1 MTKIGIRALVLG
13 AVAFGAGC
21 TGSNSLTQS
30 NTCTGADC
38 EDAGTGGD
46 PGSPDGG
53 GGSATGGSGSGGE
66 ATGGN
71 GTGGSGSGGNG
82 SGGSGTGGGG
92 TGGGTGGSGTG
103 GEAMGG
109 NGSGGNGSGGSGSGG
124 QATGGVGGSGSGG
137 EATGGS
143 GVGGSGVGGSGVGG
157 SGVGGSGVG
166 GSGMGGIEPPPEN
179 RAPLAVADAPDVAL
193 PGALAVLDA
202 SRSVDPEGEALVY
215 AWTQLSGTPVDLVD
229 PASVRASFEVPVT
242 RDTLVFQLVVTD
254 PQGLTDVAE
263 ATVLVGNHAPVADAG
278 LDLNVNPSDPVQL
291 DGTGSRDPD
300 GDNVTL
306 FWRQIGG
313 EAVVLDDPLSPR
325 PNFAAPGA
333 RTSIVFELTV
343 SDGLVDVTDTVTIN
357 VANRPPVVD
366 AGQDR
371 VVDRREA
378 VTLNGAANDPDGDV
392 VSLRWRQLDGV
403 PVLLDDTT
411 RPDPTFISPA
421 GRATL
426 TFELIANDGVADSA
440 PDTVSILVDNIPPT
454 ATAGDDQLDLP
465 PNSEVTLLGGGED
478 LDGDAL
484 TYRWTQF
491 EGPAV
496 NLSDVRAAQPT
507 FTAPGRRV
515 RLGFELVVDDGFARS
530 RPDPVVVTVGNSL
543 PVAHAGED
551 AAVQH
556 GAGVTLDGRGSMDAD
571 GDALTWR
578 WLQTAGSPV
587 ALQGN
592 DTPQPFFTTPG
603 HRDTLT
609 FSLVVNDGIGDSVAD
624 EVTIVVLNGAPV
636 AMAGNDAEIDGNA
649 DVRLDGRASFDPDN
663 DPLNY
668 QWTQLEGTPVQMEG
682 RFSSQPRFRAPLPRQ
697 RLRFQLIVNDGELE
711 SAPDEVVLDIRNHA
725 PTADAGRSQ
734 QVDRNRV
741 VTLQG
746 SGQDV
751 DDDPVTLTWSQVR
764 GTQVQLS
771 DIHAA
776 RPTFTAPENQ
786 TQIEFQLVVNDGFVD
801 SQPDT
806 VSIQVGGGG

>member
-1 MTKIGIRALVLG
+1 
-13 AVAFGAGC
+13 
-21 TGSNSLTQS
+21 
-30 NTCTGADC
+30 
-38 EDAGTGGD
+38 
-46 PGSPDGG
+46 
-53 GGSATGGSGSGGE
+53 
-66 ATGGN
+66 
-71 GTGGSGSGGNG
+71 
-82 SGGSGTGGGG
+82 
-92 TGGGTGGSGTG
+92 
-103 GEAMGG
+103 
-109 NGSGGNGSGGSGSGG
+109 
-124 QATGGVGGSGSGG
+124 
-137 EATGGS
+137 
-143 GVGGSGVGGSGVGG
+143 
-157 SGVGGSGVG
+157 
-166 GSGMGGIEPPPEN
+166 
-179 RAPLAVADAPDVAL
+179 
-193 PGALAVLDA
+193 
-202 SRSVDPEGEALVY
+202 VDPEGEALSY
-215 AWTQLSGTPVDLVD
+215 AWLQLSGTPVELVD

-254 PQGLTDVAE
+254 PEGLTDVTE
-263 ATVLVGNHAPVADAG
+263 VTVLVGNHAPIADAG
-278 LDLNVNPSDPVQL
+278 LDLNVNPSDAVQL

-313 EAVVLDDPLSPR
+313 DAVVLDDPLAPR
-325 PNFAAPGA
+325 PNFTAPGA
-333 RTSIVFELTV
+333 RTSIIFELTV

-366 AGQDR
+366 AGPDR

-392 VSLRWRQLDGV
+392 VSLRWRQIDGV

-440 PDTVSILVDNIPPT
+440 PDTVTILVDNIPPT
-454 ATAGDDQLDLP
+454 ANAGDDQLDVP
-465 PNSEVTLLGGGED
+465 PGSEITLLGGGED

-515 RLGFELVVDDGFARS
+515 QLGFNLVVDDGLAMS
-530 RPDPVVVTVGNSL
+530 RPDSVIVTVGNSL
-543 PVAHAGED
+543 PIANAGED
-551 AAVQH
+551 AAIQH
-556 GAGVTLDGRGSMDAD
+556 GAGVTLNGSGSLDPD
-571 GDALTWR
+571 GDPLTWR

-587 ALQGN
+587 ALQAS
-592 DTPQPFFTTPG
+592 DTPQPFFTTPN

-609 FSLVVNDGIGDSVAD
+609 FSLVVNDGIGDSIAD

-636 AMAGNDAEIDGNA
+636 ANAGNDAEIDGNS
-649 DVRLDGRASFDPDN
+649 DVRLDGRQSFDPDN

-682 RFSSQPRFRAPLPRQ
+682 RFTSQPRFRAPLPRQ

-711 SAPDEVVLDIRNHA
+711 SLPDEVILDIRNHA
-725 PTADAGRSQ
+725 PTANAGQNQ
-734 QVDRNRV
+734 QVERNRQV
-741 VTLQG
+741 QLNG

-751 DDDPVTLTWSQVR
+751 DNDPVTYTWTQVR

-771 DIHAA
+771 DIHAS
-776 RPTFTAPENQ
+776 RPTFTAPDNQ
-786 TQIEFQLVVNDGFVD
+786 TQIEFQLTVNDGFVD
-801 SQPDT
+801 SQPDS